1 MWTRFRQF
9 SVSKSSLFLSTAVI
23 GKSLSEYRK
32 RCIKSPLKINHS
44 YRVEKKNSHNDEID
58 VIEDLFLQQI
68 L

>member
-23 GKSLSEYRK
+23 ARSLAEYRK
-32 RCIKSPLKINHS
+32 RCIKSPLEINHS
-44 YRVEKKNSHNDEID
+44 YGVEKKNSHNDQKD
-58 VIEDLFLQQI
+58 VTEDLFLQQI

>member
-23 GKSLSEYRK
+23 GKSLAEY
-32 RCIKSPLKINHS
+32 RCIKSPLEINHS
-44 YRVEKKNSHNDEID
+44 YGVEKKIIHNDQKD
-58 VIEDLFLQQI
+58 VTEDLFLQQM